1 VSLKRF
7 FRRGAWDEERAREL
21 EAYLAIE
28 TDENIAG
35 MLSQQT
41 LPIVRLRSAK
51 LMESVHDWTLAAGY
65 PSASSGTS
73 TSSLS
78 GERTTHHGV
87 GARPSQ

>member
-1 VSLKRF
+1 MRLSCR
-7 FRRGAWDEERAREL
+7 
-21 EAYLAIE
+21 E

-65 PSASSGTS
+65 PFASSGTS

-78 GERTTHHGV
+78 G
-87 GARPSQ
+87 